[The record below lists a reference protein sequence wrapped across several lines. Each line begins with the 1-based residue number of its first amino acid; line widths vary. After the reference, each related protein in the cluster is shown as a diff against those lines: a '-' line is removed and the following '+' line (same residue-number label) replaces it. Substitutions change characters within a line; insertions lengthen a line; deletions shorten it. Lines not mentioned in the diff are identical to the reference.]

1 MSWITKTPNGRW
13 RGRYRTPEGRTRSR
27 TWDRKI
33 DAESWVRAE
42 LGRRD
47 RGVWVDPAMAKT
59 TFPDWLPRWE
69 STRGNLAASTLAMQA
84 SLLENHVEPWFS
96 HWPLGAVTP
105 VDMQAFVADLEV
117 KGLAASTVRQCY
129 LIAKGVFDSAAVAG
143 LIARSPARHVGLPR
157 LPDQEMRF
165 LTRGEVDDLAAAA
178 GRYRAL
184 VLTAAYTGARFG
196 ELAALSI
203 DRLDLLRRRLVVV
216 HTLSDVRGQWS
227 LKGPK
232 TSASRRRIALP
243 RSLCEVLGEHLAAVP
258 VADDG
263 FVFQAPLGG
272 PLRRSNFRRRVWLP
286 AVAQTVGE
294 PMRFHDLRHSHVA
307 MLIAQSEH
315 PKTIQVRLGHASIS
329 TTLDTYGHLFE
340 GLDEAAADR
349 LDTAVAPSARPE
361 VAGSVVQLHSDTN
374 ETGSEQGFP
383 SVGLAGFEPATS

>member
-1 MSWITKTPNGRW
+1 MSWIVKTPHGRW
-13 RGRYRTPEGRTRSR
+13 KARYRTPDGRTRSR
-27 TWDRKI
+27 TRDRKV
-33 DAESWVRAE
+33 DAEKWLRAE

-47 RGVWVDPAMAKT
+47 RGTWIDPAMSKT
-59 TFPDWLPRWE
+59 TFLEWLPRWE

-84 SLLENHVEPWFS
+84 SLLANHVEPWFTD
-96 HWPLGAVTP
+96 WPLGGVAR

-117 KGLAASTVRQCY
+117 EGLAASTVRQCY
-129 LIAKGVFDSAAVAG
+129 LIAKGVFDSAADAG
-143 LIARSPARHVGLPR
+143 LIGRSPARNVALPR

-165 LTRGEVDDLAAAA
+165 LSRADVDDLAAAA
-178 GRYRAL
+178 GPYRAL
-184 VLTAAYTGARFG
+184 VLAAAYTGARFG

-203 DRLDLLRRRLVVV
+203 DHHDLLRRRLTVVA
-216 HTLSDVRGQWS
+216 TLSDVRGQWS
-227 LKGPK
+227 LKAPK

-243 RSLCEVLGEHLAAVP
+243 QLLCDVLGEHLTAVP
-258 VADDG
+258 IADDG
-263 FVFQAPLGG
+263 FVFQAPRGG

-294 PMRFHDLRHSHVA
+294 PMRFHDLRHTHVA

-349 LDTAVAPSARPE
+349 LDAAVAPSARPE
-361 VAGSVVQLHSDTN
+361 IAGSVVQLHPEMSRTPSAQ
-374 ETGSEQGFP
+374 GSS